1 MDVHA
6 HSAVPIPV
14 LVRATSD
21 TSLQISLSVITEVMN
36 QHTGGDTYTVDV
48 SPDCRNGQNSGVENP
63 APQSLAYNVDPL
75 TTDFSNL
82 RKLFLLLAYVTDTAP
97 SHSARCAIQSENISC
112 CVYIPSAHLQ
122 RALVHSIK

>member
-1 MDVHA
+1 MYIHA

-48 SPDCRNGQNSGVENP
+48 SPDCRNGQNAGVENP
-63 APQSLAYNVDPL
+63 APQSLAYDVDPL

-82 RKLFLLLAYVTDTAP
+82 RKLFCY
-97 SHSARCAIQSENISC
+97 
-112 CVYIPSAHLQ
+112 
-122 RALVHSIK
+122 